1 MKAMDLSI
9 AIVNYKTAELTRKLL
24 ESIEREGLES
34 EVVVLDN
41 GSGDDIGEIVKE
53 NFPRVKF
60 IQNETNTGFS
70 RGYNAAIDQTNGDY
84 ILLLNSDI
92 EVRKGSLK
100 KLLEAAKSYDQTAV
114 VVGKLILPD
123 GLTQKSAFHLPNLV
137 GAVKEYFLGVKDSYF
152 SFLPDQKNVSKVEGA
167 VMACFL
173 IPRKIWERIGKLDE
187 GTELYLEDVEYCRR
201 LKNAGIPI
209 YYIPQAVFDHHHGAS
224 SKKLGEGKAFKLLQ
238 KASKRYHGLVMY
250 SLITFVLWLGQK
262 VRR

>member
-1 MKAMDLSI
+1 MDLSI
-9 AIVNYKTAELTRKLL
+9 AIVNYKTAELTKKLL
-24 ESIEREGLES
+24 QSLEKEGLEA

-41 GSGDDIGEIVKE
+41 GSQDGVGEIVRQE
-53 NFPRVKF
+53 FPQVKF
-60 IQNETNTGFS
+60 IQNGTNTGFS
-70 RGYNAAIDQTNGDY
+70 KGYNKAIDQTKGAY

-100 KLLEAAKSYDQTAV
+100 KLLETAKSYDSKAV

-123 GLTQKSAFHLPNLV
+123 GVVQKSAFHLPNLG
-137 GAVKEYFLGVKDSYF
+137 GAIKEYFLGVKDSYF
-152 SFLPDQKNVSKVEGA
+152 SFLPGGDSVSKVEGA

-173 IPRKIWERIGKLDE
+173 VPRAVWEKIGKLDE

-209 YYIPQAVFDHHHGAS
+209 YYVPQAVFDHHHGAS
-224 SKKLGEGKAFKLLQ
+224 SKKLGEGEAYRKLQ
-238 KASKRYHGLVMY
+238 KASKRYHGALMY

-262 VRR
+262 LRR